1 MHNIFDMKNHVYVKN
16 FISLPL
22 KKEPT
27 IVKENITANEQ

>member
-22 KKEPT
+22 KKEPKIT
-27 IVKENITANEQ
+27 KENITAHKQ